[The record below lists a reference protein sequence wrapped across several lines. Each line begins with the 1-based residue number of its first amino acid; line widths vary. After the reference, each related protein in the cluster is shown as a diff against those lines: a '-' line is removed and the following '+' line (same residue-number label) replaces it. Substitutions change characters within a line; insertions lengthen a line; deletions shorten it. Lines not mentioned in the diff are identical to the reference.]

1 MFRFILLFCDL
12 DVLDIT
18 SPENNVVEF
27 LLRRRDEAVDL
38 AVFGAKRKDILEGYC
53 RLFWIDLVQGA

>member
-27 LLRRRDEAVDL
+27 LLRRRDEAIDL
-38 AVFGAKRKDILEGYC
+38 AVFGAKREDILEGYG
-53 RLFWIDLVQGA
+53 RLFRIDLVQGA

>member
-1 MFRFILLFCDL
+1 MFGFILLFCDL

-18 SPENNVVEF
+18 SSENNVVEF
-27 LLRRRDEAVDL
+27 LLRRRDKAVDL

-53 RLFWIDLVQGA
+53 RLFRIDLVQGA